1 MMSEL
6 ADSNSALNRLHGRA
20 LGVGAVF
27 AIFVIVGFVPQGMRE
42 QFYSS
47 YLFSY
52 LFILGISLGS
62 LALVMLHHMTGG
74 DWGYCIRRIAESS
87 AMTMPLLTL
96 LFIPIALN
104 TRYLFPWANPDVVNG
119 DKILE
124 HQRVWMN
131 WNFWALRACIYF
143 GIWNILAML
152 MYYGSG
158 KYDRTS
164 DPWLVVRMRR
174 VCALGVLIYVI
185 TMTFAAVDWIMSR
198 EAHWYSTILGLVICV
213 SQALSAIVL
222 CITVLRFV
230 NKKSVLSDFLTPPR
244 LNDLG
249 NLFLTLTILWGYMS
263 FAQLLIIWM
272 GNTASDS
279 MWYVRRGFGG
289 DPEASHWWMLIFAL
303 LVLAHFFIPFFILLG
318 RSNKRRIE
326 PLSAMAMFMLAMRAI
341 DCFWWA
347 GPTSLLDRGREITQ
361 LTARHISWLDLVMPP
376 AMFGIWLSVMLMIL
390 KWRPMLARM
399 EEGPEI
405 EPGGHHAH
413 AAA

>member
-1 MMSEL
+1 MMTEL
-6 ADSNSALNRLHGRA
+6 ADSNSDLNRLHGRA

-27 AIFVIVGFVPQGMRE
+27 TIFAIVGFVPPGLRD

-52 LFILGISLGS
+52 LFILGIALGS
-62 LALVMLHHMTGG
+62 LGITMLHHMTGG
-74 DWGYCIRRIAESS
+74 DWGYCIRRITESS

-104 TRYLFPWANPDVVNG
+104 TQHLFPWANPDIVNG

-143 GIWNILAML
+143 AVWNLLALL
-152 MYYGSG
+152 MYYGSS
-158 KYDRTS
+158 KYDRTG
-164 DPWLVVRMRR
+164 DPWLVVRMQRICS
-174 VCALGVLIYVI
+174 VGLFLYVV
-185 TMTFAAVDWIMSR
+185 TMSFAAVDWIMAR
-198 EAHWYSTILGLVICV
+198 EAHWYSSIIGLVMCV
-213 SQALSAIVL
+213 SQVLSALVLSLIVL
-222 CITVLRFV
+222 RAIQ
-230 NKKSVLSDFLTPPR
+230 KKPGLVDFITPPR

-249 NLFLTLTILWGYMS
+249 NLFLTFTILWAYMN
-263 FAQLLIIWM
+263 FAQFLIIWM
-272 GNTASDS
+272 GNTAPDTP
-279 MWYVRRGFGG
+279 WYVRRGLGG
-289 DPEASHWWMLIFAL
+289 DPAASHWWKFIAGLLL
-303 LVLAHFFIPFFILLG
+303 LVHFFIPFFILLG

-326 PLSAMAMFMLAMRAI
+326 PLSTLAMLMLMMRAI

-347 GPTSLLDRGREITQ
+347 GPTSLLDRGKEITK
-361 LTARHISWLDLVMPP
+361 LTPRSIHWLDLVMPL
-376 AMFGIWLSVMLMIL
+376 ALFGIWLSVMLIIL
-390 KWRPMLARM
+390 KWRPVLARV
-399 EEGPEI
+399 EHGPET